1 LSASGT
7 RITEL
12 FAWVV
17 DDETGEHGIMGV
29 AGPNGPMQAVSSKRR
44 VLEMLRPIAEHVAKE
59 TGKPVLL
66 LRFAL
71 AETVDVA

>member
-1 LSASGT
+1 LSGT

-17 DDETGEHGIMGV
+17 DDPSGEHGIIGV
-29 AGPNGPMQAVSSKRR
+29 QLTHGIMQAVSSKKRI
-44 VLEMLRPIAEHVAKE
+44 VEAMRPVAEATSKQL
-59 TGKPVLL
+59 GLPVLL